1 MGRGGATQSAPWTAV
16 VAATEA
22 KNPVGGGGGG
32 GVAAV
37 GGGSAKRMFEDDE
50 SPRHKK
56 AKNDAEKELI
66 VKNRPFF
73 QQTSGLFNTSLFSFD
88 ASFGSVAK
96 GDGVGGGVVGGGG
109 GCLSFP
115 HPTSYRFGP
124 RPDFA
129 FGGADS
135 FNSSTSSSSPFTSPS
150 SPRTANA
157 ALDNLSNNL
166 NNPFRPMPPPN
177 SPPTPASQTKTP
189 RDNENVLQ
197 RGRRSM
203 FPLRTC
209 TKSCNGESTLQH
221 QPRKSRSGTAMDLD
235 NGDFPL
241 GEEYLTERD
250 VSGIRSNPG
259 GGGGGVGVRDL
270 TTFNAPASG
279 VFYKSLAQSIPVPS
293 SQQQQQQQHVQRRRA
308 SFAEFSADGLL
319 TSLEDHS
326 GGESMEYFPTVETP
340 CNSPTGKVEIF
351 PPPSSAI
358 FRPEAVAQSLFVAG
372 IPSRRNDEPEKLF
385 VDTDD
390 SDED

>member
-1 MGRGGATQSAPWTAV
+1 
-16 VAATEA
+16 
-22 KNPVGGGGGG
+22 
-32 GVAAV
+32 
-37 GGGSAKRMFEDDE
+37 
-50 SPRHKK
+50 
-56 AKNDAEKELI
+56 
-66 VKNRPFF
+66 
-73 QQTSGLFNTSLFSFD
+73 
-88 ASFGSVAK
+88 
-96 GDGVGGGVVGGGG
+96 
-109 GCLSFP
+109 
-115 HPTSYRFGP
+115 
-124 RPDFA
+124 
-129 FGGADS
+129 
-135 FNSSTSSSSPFTSPS
+135 
-150 SPRTANA
+150 
-157 ALDNLSNNL
+157 
-166 NNPFRPMPPPN
+166 MPPPN

-209 TKSCNGESTLQH
+209 TKSFNGDLTLQQ

-235 NGDFPL
+235 NGDFSL
-241 GEEYLTERD
+241 GEDYLD
-250 VSGIRSNPG
+250 VS
-259 GGGGGVGVRDL
+259 GGGGVGVRDL
-270 TTFNAPASG
+270 TTFNAPASH
-279 VFYKSLAQSIPVPS
+279 VVYKSLAQSIPVQT
-293 SQQQQQQQHVQRRRA
+293 SQQQQHQQHVQRRRA